1 MHGVWSCPNVLLNP
15 SSPQPDPKVEK
26 RALNWSYVLVGVAD
40 ATLLPFVPLF
50 LLQRGMSA
58 PLIGAVLAAA
68 ALASLGAGMSWAYLA
83 DRRLRAERII
93 PGATIAAALTA
104 LLLAVTNGA
113 VALSAVIVV
122 LFLARAPFMLLD
134 PIALRRLINSRRTD
148 YARIRLR
155 MSAGWAASVTVIGGV
170 YQLLSLRLMPFVY
183 APLTLLFGF
192 WVWRALKPAPA
203 AETKPSP
210 ATPASRRLGKLPL
223 ALLGFLFSTFLLG
236 ASLAAT
242 QNFLVLQISA
252 LGGGAF
258 LVGAAAAFQA
268 VAEIPTMGYTHV
280 LTRYL
285 SHRMLLALGCGIYLV
300 TFIAWAFVTSAVV
313 AAALKLA
320 VGVGFA
326 LTYVASVMLADE
338 LSPARLR
345 ATGQALFKS
354 VAFGLAP
361 IAGTFAGGLVYG
373 TLGARAMFL
382 GSTVVVAGAGL
393 VAVLAVPSPARR
405 TTEQTAPATPEPAP
419 VTP

>member
-1 MHGVWSCPNVLLNP
+1 MRGVWSCPNVLLNP
-15 SSPQPDPKVEK
+15 SSPQSEPKLEK

-40 ATLLPFVPLF
+40 GTLLPFVPLF
-50 LLQRGMSA
+50 LLKQGMSA

-68 ALASLGAGMSWAYLA
+68 AVASLAAGMSWAYLA

-93 PGATIAAALTA
+93 PAATVAAALTG
-104 LLLAVTNGA
+104 LLLAVTHGA
-113 VALSAVIVV
+113 VLLTAVIVV
-122 LFLARAPFMLLD
+122 LWLARAPFMLLD
-134 PIALRRLINSRRTD
+134 PIALRRLITSRRTD

-203 AETKPSP
+203 AEK
-210 ATPASRRLGKLPL
+210 ATAPVASGPRRLGKLPL
-223 ALLGFLFSTFLLG
+223 ALLGFLVSTFLLG

-268 VAEIPTMGYTHV
+268 VTEIPTMGYTHV
-280 LTRYL
+280 LTRYV
-285 SHRMLLALGCGIYLV
+285 SHRTLFALGCAIYLV
-300 TFIAWAFVTSAVV
+300 TFIAWAFVTSAFV

-382 GSTVVVAGAGL
+382 GSTVLVAGAGL
-393 VAVLAVPSPARR
+393 VAVLALPSPARR
-405 TTEQTAPATPEPAP
+405 TAEEVPPATPEAAP